1 MDLGLNGKVALVTG
15 GTRGIGRA
23 IAECLADEGAHVAVC
38 ARNQNEIDATIA
50 SLKAR
55 GINAWGKPADMN
67 EGASIDTVVTE
78 AAEALG
84 GIDIV
89 VSNVSALSLT
99 EDESAW
105 RAMFE
110 IDMLGTV
117 RLFNAAQAHLKA
129 AAERSGDAAF
139 TLISSIVAGE
149 PYKPSPYSAV
159 KAALINYAK
168 GVARTNAA
176 HKVRCN
182 VVSPGNVYFEGGI
195 WAQMEKEKPEFYNDW
210 IGKNPTGRMATAHEI
225 ATAAV
230 FLSSPR
236 SSFTTGSNL
245 VVDGCLTQHAIY

>member
-1 MDLGLNGKVALVTG
+1 MDLGLKGKVALVTG

-23 IAECLADEGAHVAVC
+23 IAECLADEGANVAVC
-38 ARNQNEIDATIA
+38 ARNQDEIDAA
-50 SLKAR
+50 VAALAAK
-55 GINAWGKPADMN
+55 GVNAWGQSADMN
-67 EGASIDTVVTE
+67 EGASIDAFVAE

-99 EDESAW
+99 ENESAW
-105 RAMFE
+105 RDMFE

-129 AAERSGDAAF
+129 AAARSGDAAF
-139 TLISSIVAGE
+139 TLISSIVASE

-182 VVSPGNVYFEGGI
+182 VVSPGNVYFEGGV
-195 WAQMEKEKPEFYNDW
+195 WARMEKEKPEFYNDW
-210 IGKNPTGRMATAHEI
+210 IGKNPTGRMATAEEI
-225 ATAAV
+225 ATATV

-236 SSFTTGSNL
+236 SAFTTGANL
-245 VVDGCLTQHAIY
+245 VVDGCLTQHAAF